1 MTAVQSVQEIILVLE
16 GDVLIRMP
24 IAQYLRDGGYRVIE
38 SVGADEEMTMLMHK
52 ETRVDMLFQRYR
64 NFGLSLIDGVFGA
77 AGFQPPRAIVKTIS
91 IELTTSLVASGESV
105 RILPISVARLKA
117 GQAAVRVLP
126 IKSAG
131 PRVSAEIVYV
141 KNRTLN
147 LLRCPSSIAYE
158 MS

>member
-64 NFGLSLIDGVFGA
+64 NARFHRRL
-77 AGFQPPRAIVKTIS
+77 RTI
-91 IELTTSLVASGESV
+91 AH
-105 RILPISVARLKA
+105 
-117 GQAAVRVLP
+117 
-126 IKSAG
+126 
-131 PRVSAEIVYV
+131 
-141 KNRTLN
+141 
-147 LLRCPSSIAYE
+147 
-158 MS
+158 